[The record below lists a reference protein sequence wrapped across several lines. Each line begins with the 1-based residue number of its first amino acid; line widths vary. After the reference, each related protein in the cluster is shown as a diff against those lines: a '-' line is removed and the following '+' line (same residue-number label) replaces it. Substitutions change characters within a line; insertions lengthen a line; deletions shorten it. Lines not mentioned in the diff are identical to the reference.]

1 MMLKLGL
8 GQRGFRTGLFAVLA
22 LTANA
27 VGHAALMRYEY
38 GGTITS
44 ADPSTGITPGSRFS
58 GTFTYDPA
66 GSPSAMMIEGQTTSY
81 YGLLSF
87 PPGAKADGSGI
98 TLQIGDKSVVP
109 DPGGVSVTVSE
120 QQYAGQWGYRNADGT
135 GTGPSTAVTIGNIGT
150 KDGPF
155 LGLELANPTRSLV
168 QSLAPPTSFNLA
180 DFPLAQMSVSGR
192 NLGGPASVY
201 TGTIDTLQEVPVPEP
216 PWTTLLCLAAA
227 GWLTRSARRIRNP
240 LW

>member
-1 MMLKLGL
+1 MMLKLRL
-8 GQRGFRTGLFAVLA
+8 GQRAFRIGLFAFLA

-87 PPGAKADGSGI
+87 PPGAKA
-98 TLQIGDKSVVP
+98 V
-109 DPGGVSVTVSE
+109 
-120 QQYAGQWGYRNADGT
+120 
-135 GTGPSTAVTIGNIGT
+135 
-150 KDGPF
+150 
-155 LGLELANPTRSLV
+155 LAK
-168 QSLAPPTSFNLA
+168 
-180 DFPLAQMSVSGR
+180 
-192 NLGGPASVY
+192 
-201 TGTIDTLQEVPVPEP
+201 
-216 PWTTLLCLAAA
+216 PWE
-227 GWLTRSARRIRNP
+227 R
-240 LW
+240 

>member
-87 PPGAKADGSGI
+87 PPARRPMD
-98 TLQIGDKSVVP
+98 
-109 DPGGVSVTVSE
+109 
-120 QQYAGQWGYRNADGT
+120 
-135 GTGPSTAVTIGNIGT
+135 
-150 KDGPF
+150 
-155 LGLELANPTRSLV
+155 
-168 QSLAPPTSFNLA
+168 
-180 DFPLAQMSVSGR
+180 
-192 NLGGPASVY
+192 PAS
-201 TGTIDTLQEVPVPEP
+201 PS
-216 PWTTLLCLAAA
+216 
-227 GWLTRSARRIRNP
+227 RSATSLSCRIRGECPSPYPSSNTP
-240 LW
+240 GNGVTATPMAPGPGRQQPSQSATSVRRMDLFLAWSWPIPRALLFNHSHLRPRSISPISRWHR